1 MIKDLDQS
9 SLKQWIEDSL
19 SNNTNTLA
27 EGYQGKTL
35 LYSKDGQNIVIKI
48 PHGRG
53 LIKYLHTRMVRHEA
67 RVYQQL
73 QQLKGIP
80 AYYGLIDNQ
89 YLALEFIN
97 GDPIRNKRPVDDE
110 TYFKLLFELIEQMH
124 KKGVAHMDL
133 KKKDNLLVTHHDE
146 PCALDFGAAIIRKE
160 GFHPINHFLYQLAVR
175 FDYNAWIKHKYYNRN
190 IQNMHSIDAEDE
202 IYYHR
207 TFIEK
212 IAKKIKQMLGLT

>member
-19 SNNTNTLA
+19 SNNTNILA
-27 EGYQGKTL
+27 AGYQGKTL
-35 LYSKDGQNIVIKI
+35 LYNKDDQKLVIKI

-53 LIKYLHTRMVRHEA
+53 FIKYLHTCMIRHEA

-73 QQLKGIP
+73 QNLEGTP
-80 AYYGLIDNQ
+80 ACYGLIDNQ

-97 GDPIRNKRPVDDE
+97 GEPIRNKRPINNE
-110 TYFKLLFELIEQMH
+110 HYFESLFKLIENMH

-160 GFHPINHFLYQLAVR
+160 GFHPINHFLYRLAIR

-190 IQNMHSIDAEDE
+190 IQNIHGIDAEDE
-202 IYYHR
+202 IYYRR
-207 TFIEK
+207 TYIEK
-212 IAKKIKQMLGLT
+212 IAKKIKQLFTL